1 MQTDGKEIAR
11 AFPRRT
17 KATPNDELAFSGIP
31 TRADLERAQVADEIH
46 ISVTFTYDIPKAE
59 QMAKAWEKAG
69 YKVKVGGPAF
79 GDRFSDTFTPGL
91 YMAPGYTF
99 TSRGCPNHCWFCSVY
114 QSCRGQLKELEIK
127 DGWKICDDNVLA
139 TSPEHFKAVIEML
152 KRQPEPPEWTGGIE
166 AKILQPWQ
174 AELMREAKSRRI
186 YCAYDT
192 PDDLEPLVEAGK
204 IFRNA
209 GFTLTSNVL
218 MCYVL
223 IGYRGDTFEAA
234 ERRLYQ
240 AIDAGFMP
248 FAMLYKDKN
257 GTTDET
263 WRRFQR
269 EWAAPQIVGTKV
281 RQHRKGLKP

>member
-1 MQTDGKEIAR
+1 MIIDGKEIAR

-17 KATPNDELAFSGIP
+17 KATPTDALALVGIP
-31 TRADLERAQVADEIH
+31 TKEDLTRVEVADEIH
-46 ISVTFTYDIPKAE
+46 VSVTYTYDIEKAE
-59 QMAKAWEKAG
+59 KMAAAYEKAG
-69 YKVKVGGPAF
+69 HKVKVGGPAF
-79 GDRFSDTFTPGL
+79 GDRFSSTFTPGL
-91 YMAPGYTF
+91 YMGEGYTF
-99 TSRGCPNHCWFCSVY
+99 TSRGCPNHCWFCSVW
-114 QSCRGQLKELEIK
+114 QSCRGQIKELEIK

-152 KRQPEPPEWTGGIE
+152 KRQPFPAEWVGGIE

-174 AELMREAKSRRI
+174 AELMKEANTRRI

-192 PDDLEPLVEAGK
+192 PDDLEPLIAAGK
-204 IFRNA
+204 IFRDA
-209 GFTLTSNVL
+209 GFTVTSNTC

-223 IGYRGDTFEAA
+223 IGYKGDTFEAA
-234 ERRLYQ
+234 EKRLYQ

-248 FAMLYKDKN
+248 FAMLFKDKN
-257 GTTDET
+257 GTTDEV

-281 RQHRKGLKP
+281 RKRRKEVNL